1 MEQRYFNNPYEE
13 FKGQPVEVDE
23 TYVRNLI
30 KTYVQQIVENTQ
42 GGDSRGDLYVGDA
55 GIAFMFL
62 RLCQTNELVQET
74 SAREN
79 AQLYINRAKRNAK
92 QYSRSR
98 DERCAFLCGNA
109 GIYAVSAAISEL
121 TQKPDTLQQDLKD
134 FEQGFE
140 ACKPVNYSKH
150 GGDELLVGRAGFLSG
165 VYWLNQTLKPK
176 PFSSEAIVELCES
189 VVKSGRQY
197 SKERRSTFPLMYQ
210 YHGTEYLGAAHGLS
224 GILHMLLE
232 SPWFSIDSSGAIPI
246 PKDYEAD
253 IKDTIDAFLALQ
265 DSEGNFPCDMEDA
278 YHGNANSLLHWCH
291 GAPGAIYLLIKA
303 YLIFKEEKYLVASER
318 AADLIWQRGLLF
330 KGPGI
335 CHGVAGNGYASLIMY
350 RLTNNPKYLYRATK
364 FAKFLSQHEFVRHA
378 RRPDCPWSLYEG
390 LAGTVCYLIDLL
402 HPATAAFPFMNVF

>member
-265 DSEGNFPCDMEDA
+265 EHDGNFPIALASDRKRNTEKR
-278 YHGNANSLLHWCH
+278 LVHWCH
-291 GAPGAIYLLIKA
+291 GAPGAVYFLLRA
-303 YLIFKEEKYLVASER
+303 YQIFNNEKYLDGCKR
-318 AADLIWQRGLLF
+318 AADLIWEKGLLR
-330 KGPGI
+330 KGPSL
-335 CHGVAGNGYASLIMY
+335 CHGISGNGYTFLMLY
-350 RLTNNPKYLYRATK
+350 KVTQNPMYLYRAIK
-364 FAKFLSQHEFVRHA
+364 FANFLTKSRFIREA
-378 RRPDCPWSLYEG
+378 NTPDRPFSLYEG
-390 LAGTVCYLIDLL
+390 IAGAVCFLIDLL
-402 HPATAAFPFMNVF
+402 HIEQATFPFFRI